1 MSLKLRIL
9 YAGAKV
15 YWRIF
20 KPRLVGVKIMFVR
33 DGQVLLVR
41 HTYEKGWHLP
51 GGGVKRGEMLETA
64 VYREADEELGATIR
78 DITLLGVYSN
88 VAEYKNDYIITVV
101 SHDFTIGQPK
111 DDEIAAYA
119 FYPFDD
125 LPPDAVAG
133 TRHRVAEY
141 QANQQP
147 QIGAW

>member
-20 KPRLVGVKIMFVR
+20 QPRLVGVKIMFVR
-33 DGQVLLVR
+33 DGQVLLVK

-51 GGGVKRGEMLETA
+51 GGGVKRGETLETA
-64 VYREADEELGATIR
+64 VRREADEELGATIR

-88 VAEYKNDYIITVV
+88 VAEYKNDYIVTIV
-101 SHDFTIGQPK
+101 SRDFTIGRPK
-111 DDEIAAYA
+111 DDEIAAYT
-119 FYPFDD
+119 FYPFNA

-133 TRHRVAEY
+133 TCHRVAEY
-141 QANQQP
+141 QANRQP
-147 QIGAW
+147 QIGVW